1 MAAWYVLAPTVT
13 VDATL
18 RLNLNH
24 SFVLCGA
31 VYGLEQA
38 SGMTVSCNDATDRC
52 TPLAGELV
60 GGVCVGGGCGRFDAG
75 LQPCT
80 VALLEPCRRCR
91 YCWPAGPHVRGQRRT
106 LASSA
111 ALGGHWRGWYA
122 VCVLPL

>member
-1 MAAWYVLAPTVT
+1 MRYCACPRLCVSHCVCACVLALVLALAPCMAAWYVLAPTVT

-52 TPLAGELV
+52 TPLADAVPLPVLRFSSVDLPDIGESPSW
-60 GGVCVGGGCGRFDAG
+60 
-75 LQPCT
+75 Q
-80 VALLEPCRRCR
+80 
-91 YCWPAGPHVRGQRRT
+91 
-106 LASSA
+106 
-111 ALGGHWRGWYA
+111 A
-122 VCVLPL
+122 VWE

>member
-31 VYGLEQA
+31 VSGLEQA

-52 TPLAGELV
+52 TPLADLQYYASAVSIFPTLENRQAGKQFWSELV
-60 GGVCVGGGCGRFDAG
+60 GGVCVGGG
-75 LQPCT
+75 
-80 VALLEPCRRCR
+80 
-91 YCWPAGPHVRGQRRT
+91 VR
-106 LASSA
+106 S
-111 ALGGHWRGWYA
+111 
-122 VCVLPL
+122 V